1 MYPNQKGCEMKLIA
15 ESGSTRTE
23 WALVEDN
30 HLVQRVFTE
39 GLNPFFQTRREISR
53 SVRLGLPESFFKKK
67 LDQVYYY
74 GAGCSSY
81 EKKNILGASLVAQ
94 FKTPNI
100 SKNERSAASNRW
112 RHAANIKHG
121 LAIIAFVACILPAS
135 NLCGQN
141 IAIKSNLLYDLT
153 TTLNMGGEVRCDDTH
168 TISLSLNYN
177 PWNFGG
183 NKKMKHFL
191 LQPEYRKWFNE
202 VFTGSF
208 IGFQLHYALFNF
220 GGMLPW
226 GFNNGKMLGI
236 ENRQIAH
243 NRYQGNLAGFGI
255 SYGYQWIISPQ
266 WNLEAGISLGYAHL
280 NYKRYGQSEGAALL
294 EKSSCNYWGPTQ
306 AGISI
311 IYFIR

>member
-1 MYPNQKGCEMKLIA
+1 MTHK
-15 ESGSTRTE
+15 
-23 WALVEDN
+23 
-30 HLVQRVFTE
+30 
-39 GLNPFFQTRREISR
+39 
-53 SVRLGLPESFFKKK
+53 
-67 LDQVYYY
+67 
-74 GAGCSSY
+74 
-81 EKKNILGASLVAQ
+81 
-94 FKTPNI
+94 PNI

-255 SYGYQWIISPQ
+255 SYGYQWILGKH
-266 WNLEAGISLGYAHL
+266 WNLEGNIGIGYARVKYEQFECKTRGEKVKEGHK
-280 NYKRYGQSEGAALL
+280 NYV
-294 EKSSCNYWGPTQ
+294 GPTK
-306 AGISI
+306 AAVSL
-311 IYFIR
+311 IYLF